1 VKGEIVMS
9 SLMHYV
15 NLPQLIAAVAPIVV
29 AGVKKVVPKVPKVV
43 LPVLSVVV
51 GTVAGYVTSVGPLAG
66 ATYGAVGVALRE
78 VVDQVKKAL
87 DAEDK

>member
-1 VKGEIVMS
+1 
-9 SLMHYV
+9 MHYV
-15 NLPQLIAAVAPIVV
+15 SLPQLIMAMSPLVV

-43 LPVLSVVV
+43 LPLLSVAV

-87 DAEDK
+87 DAEAK